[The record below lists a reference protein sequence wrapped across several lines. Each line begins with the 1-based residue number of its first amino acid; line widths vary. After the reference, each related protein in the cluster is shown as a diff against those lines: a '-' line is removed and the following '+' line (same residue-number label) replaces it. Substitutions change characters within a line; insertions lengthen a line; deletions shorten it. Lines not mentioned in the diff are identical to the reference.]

1 VTFTAAALILSWIAI
16 ALLGFGY
23 AGMRL
28 QVRSLQAAMRLPAAA
43 RAGILES
50 AKQLAPTTGNHRYVL
65 TVDPGCVYC
74 HEIVPRF
81 RDLAAR
87 FGTVADFAILAADGE
102 YEASPDI
109 DVVVDATAYRELAPS
124 WSPGLLVVGPGG
136 VLLDVAPGGDL
147 ESLEKMLADTAGTTN
162 STTAHRAT
170 TEVTP

>member
-1 VTFTAAALILSWIAI
+1 
-16 ALLGFGY
+16 
-23 AGMRL
+23 
-28 QVRSLQAAMRLPAAA
+28 MRLPAAA

-50 AKQLAPTTGNHRYVL
+50 AKQLAPTTADRRYVL

-74 HEIVPRF
+74 HEIAPRF

-102 YEASPDI
+102 YEASSAV

-124 WSPGLLVVGPGG
+124 WSPGLLLVGVGG

-147 ESLEKMLADTAGTTN
+147 ESLEKMLVNSSGSATAKT
-162 STTAHRAT
+162 AT